1 MYKKTGDNPVETRE
15 DLQALA
21 REMIGAA
28 AGRFGRGGISACEG
42 EHGAKYSHKTAWI
55 EGLLRPLFGL
65 VPLCAGGFESSLDSG
80 AQAFFRERIKAGTDP
95 DSDEYWGE
103 LEGKDQKIVE
113 MASLGIGLVMAP
125 ELVWEPLDEESRE
138 NLARWLR
145 KVNEAPLAANNWL
158 FFPVIVNI
166 GLKKAGAS
174 YSQEILEKAL
184 EGIEKNYLGDGWYSD
199 GPSPQRDYYVA
210 FAMHFYGLI
219 YAAVMEEEDPA
230 RCRLYKERA
239 ALFAG
244 DFIWWFGAEGDG
256 LPFGRSLTYRF
267 AMSAFW
273 GALAWAGVEVF
284 SWGVI
289 KGLLLRNIRW
299 WIRQPVW
306 DGDGVLTVGYRY
318 PNLKMAEFY
327 NAPGSP
333 AWAMKAFLALALP
346 ESHPFWSAVEEEL
359 PEPGRVSVQ
368 KHPFMIVM
376 RGERG
381 RHVQALTSGQYARF
395 EPTFMSAKY
404 EKFAYS
410 NVFGFSVPGGEYG
423 YDQGAFDSML
433 ALCER
438 GDGLYRVRRN
448 CLQVKVSREGIYSL
462 WKPWE
467 DVTVETWL
475 IPWGSWHVRV
485 HRVVS
490 ARTLTGGEGAYAV
503 GWDGS
508 GYPETEGRRVSSAAA
523 EGRTRISGA
532 PAAGLEESDDAMA
545 RAWHTL
551 GCTAIVNLEGRRRG
565 QVVLPHPNTNVLYSR
580 TKLPCL
586 MGDMEEG
593 ETWLACAVLG
603 TRTWDEAVREWSR
616 TPVYSRDSHGFSVSY
631 GGETTCW
638 RSDTEEWGRDS
649 GKDV

>member
-284 SWGVI
+284 PWGVI

-376 RGERG
+376 RGEGG

-508 GYPETEGRRVSSAAA
+508 GYPETEGRRVSGAAA
-523 EGRTRISGA
+523 EGGTGVSGA

>member
-433 ALCER
+433 ALCEQ

-523 EGRTRISGA
+523 EGRTGISGA

>member
-508 GYPETEGRRVSSAAA
+508 GYPETEGRRVSGTAA
-523 EGRTRISGA
+523 EGRTGISGA
-532 PAAGLEESDDAMA
+532 PAAGLEESDDATA

>member
-284 SWGVI
+284 PWGVI

-306 DGDGVLTVGYRY
+306 GGDGVLTVGYRY

-376 RGERG
+376 RGEGG

-508 GYPETEGRRVSSAAA
+508 GYPETEDRRVSGAAA
-523 EGRTRISGA
+523 EGRTGISGA

>member
-28 AGRFGRGGISACEG
+28 AGRFGQGGISACEG

-404 EKFAYS
+404 EKFTYS

-508 GYPETEGRRVSSAAA
+508 GYPETEGRRVSGAAA
-523 EGRTRISGA
+523 EGRTGISGA

>member
-95 DSDEYWGE
+95 DSNEYWGE

-359 PEPGRVSVQ
+359 PELGRVSVQ

-508 GYPETEGRRVSSAAA
+508 GYPETEGRRVSGAAA
-523 EGRTRISGA
+523 EGRTGISGA

>member
-376 RGERG
+376 RGEGG

-508 GYPETEGRRVSSAAA
+508 GYPETEGRRVSGAAA
-523 EGRTRISGA
+523 EGRTGISGA

>member
-244 DFIWWFGAEGDG
+244 EI
-256 LPFGRSLTYRF
+256 GR
-267 AMSAFW
+267 A
-273 GALAWAGVEVF
+273 
-284 SWGVI
+284 
-289 KGLLLRNIRW
+289 
-299 WIRQPVW
+299 
-306 DGDGVLTVGYRY
+306 
-318 PNLKMAEFY
+318 
-327 NAPGSP
+327 
-333 AWAMKAFLALALP
+333 
-346 ESHPFWSAVEEEL
+346 
-359 PEPGRVSVQ
+359 
-368 KHPFMIVM
+368 
-376 RGERG
+376 
-381 RHVQALTSGQYARF
+381 HV
-395 EPTFMSAKY
+395 
-404 EKFAYS
+404 
-410 NVFGFSVPGGEYG
+410 
-423 YDQGAFDSML
+423 
-433 ALCER
+433 
-438 GDGLYRVRRN
+438 
-448 CLQVKVSREGIYSL
+448 
-462 WKPWE
+462 
-467 DVTVETWL
+467 
-475 IPWGSWHVRV
+475 
-485 HRVVS
+485 
-490 ARTLTGGEGAYAV
+490 
-503 GWDGS
+503 
-508 GYPETEGRRVSSAAA
+508 
-523 EGRTRISGA
+523 
-532 PAAGLEESDDAMA
+532 
-545 RAWHTL
+545 
-551 GCTAIVNLEGRRRG
+551 
-565 QVVLPHPNTNVLYSR
+565 
-580 TKLPCL
+580 
-586 MGDMEEG
+586 
-593 ETWLACAVLG
+593 
-603 TRTWDEAVREWSR
+603 
-616 TPVYSRDSHGFSVSY
+616 
-631 GGETTCW
+631 
-638 RSDTEEWGRDS
+638 
-649 GKDV
+649 